1 MPLDIAAKTPAGSFK
16 SSACPHDCP
25 ATCALEVEVLPDNRV
40 GRFRGASDNPYTAG
54 VLCAKVGRYADRVHH
69 PDRVTQPL
77 RRSGPKGSGQFTP
90 ISWDEALDEITARFK
105 SIADAYGA
113 EAIWPYYYAGTM
125 GQVQRDGINRLR
137 HALGYSDQKRTIC
150 TALARSG
157 WVAGTGFERGT
168 SAMEMLGSEVIII
181 WGGNPVTTHV
191 HIAGLMSK
199 ARKQNGAKI
208 VVIDPYRSPTAELAD
223 VHLTP
228 LPGTDGA
235 LACAIMHVAFRD
247 GRADRA
253 YLAAHTKDWQAL
265 EAHLADKTP
274 AWAAAITGL
283 SVEQIEDFAAL
294 YTGTQK
300 TYLLLGYGFSR
311 VRNGTLNVHSVA
323 SLPAV
328 TGAWQ
333 VPGGG
338 AFWSYGG
345 PLYKLDKR
353 LIDGTPFRRK
363 DVRVMDM
370 SRIGAALTGHLTGDR
385 SELQDG
391 PPVMALLI
399 QNTNPMVV
407 APNSALVAQG
417 FAREDLFT
425 VVHEQFMTDTAK
437 MADIVLPATMFVEH
451 DDLYTAGGHGHLQV
465 GMRLID
471 PPGDCRSNHDLIEA
485 LAARLGVAD
494 KPGFGLTARE
504 LIDRTLLASNYPS
517 IETFIADRWVDCTP
531 TSDEGRF
538 QNGFGTP
545 DGKFHFAP
553 DWTSV
558 GIDDP
563 SLPRLP
569 DHWDVIA
576 ARDETHPFKLI
587 APPARQFLNSSF
599 SDVGASRVREGTPTL
614 LIHPDTAAAHGI
626 TAGDTVTV
634 GNPQGSV
641 TLTAALRDGMNPALL
656 VAEGLWRNND
666 FPEGL
671 GINTLVSDVS
681 PAPAGGAVFHD
692 TAVWLKSQGR
702 R

>member
-1 MPLDIAAKTPAGSFK
+1 MPLDTAAKPAASFK

-40 GRFRGASDNPYTAG
+40 GRFRGASDNAYTAG

-69 PDRVTQPL
+69 PDRLMQPL
-77 RRSGPKGSGQFTP
+77 RRTGPKGSGKFTP
-90 ISWDEALDEITARFK
+90 ISWDDALDEISARFK
-105 SIADAYGA
+105 TIAETHGA

-125 GQVQRDGINRLR
+125 GQVQRDGIHRLR

-168 SAMEMLGSEVIII
+168 HPQEMLQSEVIVI

-191 HIAGLMSK
+191 HIAGFMSK

-208 VVIDPYRSPTAELAD
+208 VVIDPYRSPTADLAD
-223 VHLTP
+223 MHLP
-228 LPGTDGA
+228 LLPGTDGA
-235 LACAIMHVAFRD
+235 LACAVMHIAFRD

-253 YLAAHTKDWQAL
+253 YMAAQTKDYAAL
-265 EAHLADKTP
+265 EAHVATKTP
-274 AWAAAITGL
+274 EWAAAITGL
-283 SVEQIEDFAAL
+283 TAQQIEDFAAL

-300 TYLLLGYGFSR
+300 AYLMIGYGFSR
-311 VRNGTLNVHSVA
+311 VRNGTLNVHAVTC
-323 SLPAV
+323 LPAV

-338 AFWSYGG
+338 AFWSYGAT
-345 PLYKLDKR
+345 LYKLNKR
-353 LIDGTPFRRK
+353 LIDGTPMRRP

-370 SRIGAALTGHLTGDR
+370 SRIGAALTGHLTGDQ

-425 VVHEQFMTDTAK
+425 VVHEQFMTDTAL

-471 PPGDCRSNHDLIEA
+471 PPGECRSNHDVINA
-485 LAARLGVAD
+485 LGQRLGVGD
-494 KPGFGLTARE
+494 KPGFDLTARE
-504 LIDRTLLASNYPS
+504 MIERTLTASGYPDLA
-517 IETFIADRWVDCTP
+517 TFEAQRWVDCTP
-531 TSDEGRF
+531 SSAEGRF
-538 QNGFGTP
+538 ESGFATP
-545 DGKFHFAP
+545 DKKFHFAP
-553 DWTSV
+553 DWSSV

-569 DHWDVIA
+569 DHWDIIA
-576 ARDETHPFKLI
+576 PRDAEHPFKLI

-599 SDVGASRVREGTPTL
+599 SDVGASRVREGTPKL
-614 LIHPDTAAAHGI
+614 LIHPDTAAAQGI
-626 TAGDTVTV
+626 SDGDLVTV
-634 GNPQGSV
+634 GNAQGSI
-641 TLTAALRDGMNPALL
+641 TLTATVRDGMNPALL
-656 VAEGLWRNND
+656 VAEGLWRNGD
-666 FPEGL
+666 FPEKL
-671 GINTLVSDVS
+671 GINTLVSDFS

-692 TAVWLKSQGR
+692 TAVWMR
-702 R
+702 PRAHV